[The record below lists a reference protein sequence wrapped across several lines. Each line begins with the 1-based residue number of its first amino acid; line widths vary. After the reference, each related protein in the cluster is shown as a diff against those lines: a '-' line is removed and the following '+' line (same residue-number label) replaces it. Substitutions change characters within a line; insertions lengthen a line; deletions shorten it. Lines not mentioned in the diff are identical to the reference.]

1 MLQAVPKVITQ
12 AFTGSFIKKISQYL
26 HDCIREEV
34 KSSTFR
40 NLKGDKDN
48 KWVFLDGEE
57 KLFTAFD
64 TPLMLDGAN
73 SFLTELMVQSDMSQ
87 KEKYLIYGFMFLVG
101 KNGKSRKNNEFLTP
115 LLYVPCKLERTGK
128 NIKLTAEDD
137 ILSLNT
143 GALAQLIKKD
153 EEEEVDALLSG
164 LLEVVPELPLNE
176 DALEIFL
183 TTLKSVVPDVEIST
197 ASAFTEDDSLDYHA
211 DADEFYSNTIESLD
225 ELEEIDYD
233 AIETMKQKPK
243 VKVEKLCL
251 QRKQAVILT
260 KRPSVTAGVLHEL
273 LQIGEKPFGT
283 IKETALN
290 IIQEEYLTSK
300 GKQVPVKEP
309 EIKDFFPVTPL
320 SLSDSQ
326 EDVIRK
332 IEENDFL
339 AVYGPPGTGK
349 SQTIVNLVS
358 HLIANGKTV
367 LVASR
372 MDKAVD
378 VVAERLNE
386 LGAPYL
392 ALRAGRANYQKQL
405 TFKLE
410 DLLSNKVDLD
420 SDYADAVLV
429 DVPDMKALLGEIKRL
444 ETAVEKIIKL
454 EKKIYRNKHRC

>member
-57 KLFTAFD
+57 KLFTEFD
-64 TPLMLDGAN
+64 TPLMLDGSN

-153 EEEEVDALLSG
+153 EEEEVDAMLSG

-197 ASAFTEDDSLDYHA
+197 AAMLSEDESLVNDYHTEP
-211 DADEFYSNTIESLD
+211 DEFYSNTIESLE
-225 ELEEIDYD
+225 ELEDMD
-233 AIETMKQKPK
+233 FDTVETMKQKPK

-260 KRPSVTAGVLHEL
+260 KRPSVTAGVLHEVF
-273 LQIGEKPFGT
+273 QKSEKT
-283 IKETALN
+283 
-290 IIQEEYLTSK
+290 
-300 GKQVPVKEP
+300 
-309 EIKDFFPVTPL
+309 
-320 SLSDSQ
+320 
-326 EDVIRK
+326 
-332 IEENDFL
+332 
-339 AVYGPPGTGK
+339 
-349 SQTIVNLVS
+349 
-358 HLIANGKTV
+358 
-367 LVASR
+367 
-372 MDKAVD
+372 
-378 VVAERLNE
+378 
-386 LGAPYL
+386 LGA
-392 ALRAGRANYQKQL
+392 
-405 TFKLE
+405 
-410 DLLSNKVDLD
+410 
-420 SDYADAVLV
+420 
-429 DVPDMKALLGEIKRL
+429 
-444 ETAVEKIIKL
+444 
-454 EKKIYRNKHRC
+454 KKKNPLKNI